1 MSEDARHDTVRRA
14 RVLASTTARTVAGEE
29 DVRRV
34 RVGVRERMRE
44 GRGRERRPRREGGRG
59 GHKNRQPL

>member
-29 DVRRV
+29 DVRCV
-34 RVGVRERMRE
+34 RVGGGEE
-44 GRGRERRPRREGGRG
+44 GKEGKGRGERGEKEGGRPE
-59 GHKNRQPL
+59 NRQQL

>member
-14 RVLASTTARTVAGEE
+14 RVLASATARTVAGEE

-34 RVGVRERMRE
+34 RVG
-44 GRGRERRPRREGGRG
+44 GREGGRERDG
-59 GHKNRQPL
+59 GERGEKEGERPENRQQL